1 MRKLLIPMLLLIL
14 IVSGCGNAE
23 ESTTTAETDNA
34 ATEEKMDIYTTVYPL
49 TYFTERIGGE
59 RVNVQS
65 IYPAGANEHTF
76 EPTQKDMI
84 ALADADAVFYIGLG
98 LEGFIDSAKQTLSN
112 ENVEF
117 VATAESIPEAE
128 LGEGHTDEEGTEEE
142 HDHAREEGTEEEHDH
157 ANEEG
162 TEGEHDHGHE
172 EGTEEEHD
180 HAHEEGTEE
189 EHDHANEEGTE
200 EEHDHEHETGTEE
213 EHDHEHEAGTE
224 EEHDH
229 AHEVDPHV
237 WISPVLSQQLAES
250 IKDELIERDGE
261 NAEEYEANYEQL
273 IEELKVLDQSFNEM
287 AAAAEQKAFFV
298 SHSAFGYWAD
308 AYDLEQVAVAG
319 LNSQDEPSQQALVNI
334 VKQAEELNIDY
345 IAFEQNVSS
354 RLTEV
359 IQKEVGAEA
368 VQLHNLSVLTQEE
381 IDAGETYF
389 SLMEKNLEVMEK
401 IMQ

>member
-1 MRKLLIPMLLLIL
+1 MKKILMPILLLLIA
-14 IVSGCGNAE
+14 SGCGNAE
-23 ESTTTAETDNA
+23 ESTSTVETGNA
-34 ATEEKMDIYTTVYPL
+34 ATEEKMNIYTTVYPL

-65 IYPAGANEHTF
+65 IYPAGSNEHTF

-117 VATAESIPEAE
+117 VATAEAIPEAG
-128 LGEGHTDEEGTEEE
+128 LGEGH
-142 HDHAREEGTEEEHDH
+142 
-157 ANEEG
+157 AN
-162 TEGEHDHGHE
+162 
-172 EGTEEEHD
+172 
-180 HAHEEGTEE
+180 EEGTEE

-200 EEHDHEHETGTEE
+200 EEHDHANEEGTEE
-213 EHDHEHEAGTE
+213 EHDDHAHEEGTE

-250 IKDELIERDGE
+250 IKDELIERDSE
-261 NAEEYEANYEQL
+261 NAEEYETNYEQL
-273 IEELKVLDQSFNEM
+273 IEELQELGQSFEEM
-287 AAAAEQKAFFV
+287 ATDAEQKAFFV

-308 AYDLEQVAVAG
+308 AYDLEQVAIAG

-389 SLMEKNLEVMEK
+389 SLMQKNLEVMEE
-401 IMQ
+401 ILQ